1 MINLIKKLKNSSGF
15 SMVEISMAI
24 GLLGICGLAIM
35 KLSDNTSRSSH
46 ETELVVSK
54 GRFTSIISKYVNSD
68 SACIDFKALNTFSST
83 WTPLSFSS
91 LKVAGIE
98 GNPNL
103 PLASGRKFKNFR
115 IKELSGKRIEINDLG
130 KVEKYNNGI
139 SNKTEL
145 VIKLVLE
152 TYTEPG
158 LKSASDTKGKRDEV
172 FYFNVPIVSDN
183 NRKVL
188 RCGQENSLESTCLGL
203 KGTYNSSK
211 KRCEFSNKNS
221 CVVRGGYIE
230 GKEKNVFTQGYNC
243 PDGSDKVATPPGLV
257 TGYIPCSGK
266 KCSGAD
272 PVFGAS
278 SFICVEC

>member
-115 IKELSGKRIEINDLG
+115 IKELSGRQILISGSNVD
-130 KVEKYNNGI
+130 KYNSGGVLY
-139 SNKTEL
+139 KTDL

-158 LKSASDTKGKRDEV
+158 LKTVSDTKGKRDEV

-183 NRKVL
+183 NRKVM

-203 KGTYNSSK
+203 KGTYNSSNK
-211 KRCEFSNKNS
+211 KCEFSNKNS
-221 CVVRGGYIE
+221 CVVRG
-230 GKEKNVFTQGYNC
+230 
-243 PDGSDKVATPPGLV
+243 
-257 TGYIPCSGK
+257 
-266 KCSGAD
+266 
-272 PVFGAS
+272 
-278 SFICVEC
+278 